1 MILNPKDYP
10 NLNGLFGN
18 FEDNGIFE
26 EEEEKEDQKP
36 YQKYIE
42 CPTCNGEGKFIDRR
56 EFHRMYLKDSE

>member
-18 FEDNGIFE
+18 Y

-36 YQKYIE
+36 DQKYIE

-56 EFHRMYLKDSE
+56 EFHRMYLKDNE

>member
-26 EEEEKEDQKP
+26 EEEKEDQKP
-36 YQKYIE
+36 DQKYIE

-56 EFHRMYLKDSE
+56 EFHRMYLKDNE